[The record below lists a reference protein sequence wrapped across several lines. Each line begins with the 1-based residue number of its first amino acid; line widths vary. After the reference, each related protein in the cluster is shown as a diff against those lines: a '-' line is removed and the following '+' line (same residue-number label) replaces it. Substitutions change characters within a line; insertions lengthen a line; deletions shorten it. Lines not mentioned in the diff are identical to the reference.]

1 MRKTLLLLVA
11 LFICATSNAQIA
23 KWMIKPQYDSITI
36 NNVGLL
42 EVRLDNKV
50 GLYDRNGNVLVP
62 IEYDRISPF
71 NEGYAML
78 YIDDR
83 FVGFTNEQGKV
94 VDLAS
99 KNYILREGADCFS
112 HGHLLV
118 SVQHGDKTTYGYIT
132 TTGEFTG
139 ESYLYA
145 HPYFDGYAA
154 VTRALDYRDLSK
166 VKYDLIDTDGR
177 PININEDKY
186 PNIQFMSSF
195 RDSVAVVISR
205 NRFYTITN
213 TNTNPVPIH
222 TDSILDNKKS
232 LVTLDHNAFELLS
245 YPNNKFHISAKNG
258 DFVLNSNL
266 QLEAYVFD
274 NNSPVYLPEKEVE
287 TRVAPG
293 SVFSVIAGEHLYG
306 ISYDG
311 HELLPPQFEGIT
323 AVEDNFAIVLKD
335 GKYGIITVDPT
346 TNFAFNIEKG
356 QTIAFRHESSEV
368 KLTAELPKYIPE
380 DGTYINSLSDDCTIH
395 RGTRQS
401 TCNTEGLFIVYDCTL
416 RIPQDLTQDETD
428 HVYKYVVH
436 YDNLTSTVQDVH
448 VMEWY
453 QKYYDVEIKQ
463 SSFQWNKINDEIKI
477 EFDVKKYDTIHDTKA
492 YSKDVKVFQ
501 VMDDDSHSE
510 LDCTEINDYHYSF
523 TLPLKDIK
531 EASKRATE
539 AAEASKRE
547 SEAAAVSTQ
556 ATEVVAVSTQ
566 TTETVAVS
574 TQATDAAAVSTQT
587 AEVKDA
593 GEANNGGEA
602 DKDNDFSLSFEIHI
616 TESGCPTIKCPFV
629 VNFEMPEP
637 PKDGQPK
644 VDTPVTVTV
653 QADEKPK
660 AKAKPKTQPQ
670 PQKKTE
676 QPKHE
681 LSGKGKNNTFE
692 IINDIESSTGSKK

>member
-1 MRKTLLLLVA
+1 MRKTLLSLVA
-11 LFICATSNAQIA
+11 LFICAASNAQVA

-78 YIDDR
+78 YIDDK

-99 KNYILREGADCFS
+99 KNYVLREGADYFS
-112 HGHLLV
+112 HGRLLV
-118 SVQHGDKTTYGYIT
+118 SAFIGDRLHYGYIST
-132 TTGEFTG
+132 DGYFVG
-139 ESYLYA
+139 ESYVNA
-145 HPYFDGYAA
+145 HPYLDGYAA
-154 VTRALDYRDLSK
+154 VTRIVDYRDPSK
-166 VKYDLIDTDGR
+166 VRYDLIDTDGR
-177 PININEDKY
+177 SININEDKY

-195 RDSVAVVISR
+195 RDGEAILISR
-205 NRFYTITN
+205 NKFYTITN

-222 TDSILDNKKS
+222 TDSITDNRKS
-232 LVTLDHNAFELLS
+232 LVTLDHNSFELAN
-245 YPNNKFHISAKNG
+245 YPNNKYHISAKNG
-258 DFVLNSNL
+258 EFLFNSNL
-266 QLEAYVFD
+266 QLEAYALD
-274 NNSPVYLPEKEVE
+274 NSSQVTLPAKEVE
-287 TRVAPG
+287 PRVMPEP
-293 SVFSVIAGEHLYG
+293 VFSVIAGEYLYG

-323 AVEDNFAIVLKD
+323 AVEDNFAIILKD

-346 TNFAFNIEKG
+346 ANFEFNIEMG
-356 QTIAFRHESSEV
+356 QTIAFRHQSEVV
-368 KLTAELPKYIPE
+368 KLTAELP
-380 DGTYINSLSDDCTIH
+380 TYISESTVTVKSLSDDCVID
-395 RGTRQS
+395 RSSRRAIP
-401 TCNTEGLFIVYDCTL
+401 NTDGLFIKYDCTL
-416 RIPQDLTQDETD
+416 KIPLDLTQDETD
-428 HVYKYVVH
+428 HVYQFVLD

-531 EASKRATE
+531 EASKRDTG
-539 AAEASKRE
+539 AA
-547 SEAAAVSTQ
+547 
-556 ATEVVAVSTQ
+556 
-566 TTETVAVS
+566 AVS

-587 AEVKDA
+587 AKVKDA
-593 GEANNGGEA
+593 GEADNGGEA

-660 AKAKPKTQPQ
+660 AKQKPKTQPQ
-670 PQKKTE
+670 QKKPE
-676 QPKHE
+676 QTTHD
-681 LSGKGKNNTFE
+681 LSSKGKTIVFE
-692 IINDIESSTGSKK
+692 GINVIDSSTGSKK

>member
-1 MRKTLLLLVA
+1 MRKTLLSLVA
-11 LFICATSNAQIA
+11 LFIYAASNAQIA
-23 KWMIKPQYDSITI
+23 NWMIKPQYDSITI

-78 YIDDR
+78 YIDDK

-99 KNYILREGADCFS
+99 KNYVLREGADYFS
-112 HGHLLV
+112 HGRLLV
-118 SVQHGDKTTYGYIT
+118 SAFRGDRLHYGYIST
-132 TTGEFTG
+132 DGYFVG
-139 ESYLYA
+139 ESYVNA
-145 HPYFDGYAA
+145 HPYLDGYAA
-154 VTRALDYRDLSK
+154 VTRIVDYRDPSK
-166 VKYDLIDTDGR
+166 VRYDLIDTDGR
-177 PININEDKY
+177 SININEDKY

-195 RDSVAVVISR
+195 RDGEAILISR
-205 NRFYTITN
+205 NKFYTITN

-222 TDSILDNKKS
+222 TDSITDNRKS
-232 LVTLDHNAFELLS
+232 LVTLDHNSFELAN
-245 YPNNKFHISAKNG
+245 YPNNKYHISAKNG
-258 DFVLNSNL
+258 EFLFNSNL
-266 QLEAYVFD
+266 QLEAYALD
-274 NNSPVYLPEKEVE
+274 NSSQVTLPAKEVE
-287 TRVAPG
+287 PRVVPG

-323 AVEDNFAIVLKD
+323 AVEDNFAIILKD

-346 TNFAFNIEKG
+346 TNFAFDIEKG

-380 DGTYINSLSDDCTIH
+380 DGAYINSLSDDCTIH

-401 TCNTEGLFIVYDCTL
+401 NSNTEGLFIMYDCTL

-428 HVYKYVVH
+428 HVYKYVVY
-436 YDNLTSTVQDVH
+436 YDNLISTVQDVH

-531 EASKRATE
+531 EASKRDTG
-539 AAEASKRE
+539 
-547 SEAAAVSTQ
+547 AAAVSTQ
-556 ATEVVAVSTQ
+556 ATD
-566 TTETVAVS
+566 
-574 TQATDAAAVSTQT
+574 ATAVSTQT
-587 AEVKDA
+587 AKVKDA
-593 GEANNGGEA
+593 GEADNSGEA

-660 AKAKPKTQPQ
+660 AKQKPKTQPQ
-670 PQKKTE
+670 PQQKKPE
-676 QPKHE
+676 QTTHD
-681 LSGKGKNNTFE
+681 LSSKGKTIVFE
-692 IINDIESSTGSKK
+692 GINVIDSSTGSKK

>member
-1 MRKTLLLLVA
+1 MRKTLLSLVA
-11 LFICATSNAQIA
+11 LLLCTTSYAQVA
-23 KWMIKPQYDSITI
+23 KWMLNAEYDAITV

-42 EVRLDNKV
+42 EVRLNDKV
-50 GLYDRNGNVLVP
+50 GLYDRNGNELIP
-62 IEYDRISPF
+62 IEYDRIDPF
-71 NEGYAML
+71 HEGYAIL
-78 YIDDR
+78 YNGDR
-83 FVGFTNEQGKV
+83 FVGFTDEQGKV
-94 VDLAS
+94 VNLSARG
-99 KNYILREGADCFS
+99 YLLREGADYFS
-112 HGHLLV
+112 CGRLLV
-118 SVQHGDKTTYGYIT
+118 YNQGASAPVYRYINTDGTTN
-132 TTGEFTG
+132 GET
-139 ESYLYA
+139 YLLA
-145 HPYFDGYAA
+145 HPYIENYAA
-154 VTRALDYRDLSK
+154 VLRSLDNRDLTK
-166 VKYDLIDTDGR
+166 VQYDMIDINGN
-177 PININEDKY
+177 PIEIYDDKR
-186 PNIQFMSSF
+186 IGLQFISSF
-195 RDSVAVVISR
+195 RDGKAILISK
-205 NRFYTITN
+205 NKFYTITIN
-213 TNTNPVPIH
+213 DRFPSQIY
-222 TDSILDNKKS
+222 TDNSMSRKS
-232 LVTLDHNAFELLS
+232 MVTLEYSTLQVSS
-245 YPNNKFHISAKNG
+245 YPTNRYLIKAKNG
-258 DFVLNSNL
+258 AFVFNANL
-266 QLEAYVFD
+266 QLDEYALDGNPKVNF
-274 NNSPVYLPEKEVE
+274 PTAEVE
-287 TRVAPG
+287 SRVAPG
-293 SVFSVIAGEHLYG
+293 SVFSILTNGSTFGL
-306 ISYDG
+306 SYMG
-311 HELLPPQFEGIT
+311 NELLPPQFEGIT

-346 TNFAFNIEKG
+346 TNFAFDIEKG

-380 DGTYINSLSDDCTIH
+380 DGAYINSLSDDCTIH

-428 HVYKYVVH
+428 HVYKYVIY
-436 YDNLTSTVQDVH
+436 YDNLISTVQDVH

-547 SEAAAVSTQ
+547 AEAA
-556 ATEVVAVSTQ
+556 AVSTQ

-593 GEANNGGEA
+593 GEADNGGEA

-660 AKAKPKTQPQ
+660 AKAKPQPQ